1 MTIYR
6 EKKVKNKKK
15 LHMMKRQSHIINFR
29 KNIVSK
35 TKIRQLKI
43 KILNKNKLN
52 ENKIYV

>member
-1 MTIYR
+1 
-6 EKKVKNKKK
+6 
-15 LHMMKRQSHIINFR
+15 MMKRQSHIINFR

-35 TKIRQLKI
+35 TKIRQMKI